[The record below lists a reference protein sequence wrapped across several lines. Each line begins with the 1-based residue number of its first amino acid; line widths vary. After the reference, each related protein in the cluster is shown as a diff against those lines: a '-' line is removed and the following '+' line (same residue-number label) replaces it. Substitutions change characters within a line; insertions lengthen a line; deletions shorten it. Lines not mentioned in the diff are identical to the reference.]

1 MSDLNVLVSAMAYLP
16 RVLLANKR
24 EQMELMANIFI
35 SIPYSLDQTLLLISR
50 HSRIV
55 ATPSDV
61 LNEIVAALE
70 Y

>member
-1 MSDLNVLVSAMAYLP
+1 MSDLNVLVSAMVYLP

-55 ATPSDV
+55 TTPSDV